1 MIDTHAH
8 LDFPDFDPIR
18 ADLIARYFSHG
29 GEALVNVGCDMA
41 SSQRSVEL
49 SMAHENIYAAVGIHP
64 HDAQALTPENLVRLE
79 ELLLRPKTVAV
90 GEIGLDF
97 YREPF
102 NPPARQ
108 IEAFRAQLELADLH
122 QQPIIIH
129 CREAYAETLEVLR
142 SYKTKDWRGVLHCFT
157 AGPEVAA
164 QFLEL
169 GFYIGFTGVV
179 TYYKPGSRDESFL
192 LDTLKMMP
200 LDRLLVETDAP
211 YLAPVPHRGE
221 TNEPLFVRHVIE
233 RIAQLRGLAPEGLER
248 ETSANARRLFGIA

>member
-18 ADLIARYFSHG
+18 ADLIARFFEYG

-41 SSQRSVEL
+41 SSERSVAL
-49 SMAHENIYAAVGIHP
+49 STAHENIYAAVGIHP
-64 HDAQALTPENLVRLE
+64 HDAQALTPENLARLE
-79 ELLLRPKTVAV
+79 ELLLRPKTVAL

-97 YREPF
+97 FREPF
-102 NPPARQ
+102 NTPAQ
-108 IEAFRAQLELADLH
+108 QTEAFRAQLELADLH
-122 QQPIIIH
+122 GRPLILH
-129 CREAYAETLEVLR
+129 CREAYVEMLEVLR
-142 SYKTKDWRGVLHCFT
+142 SYKTKGWQGVLHCFT

-169 GFYIGFTGVV
+169 GFHIGFTGVV
-179 TYYKPGSRDESFL
+179 TYYKPGSRDESYL
-192 LDTLKMMP
+192 LDTLKTLP
-200 LDRLLVETDAP
+200 LERLLVETDAP

-233 RIAQLRGLAPEGLER
+233 RIAQLRDLAPEELER
-248 ETSANARRLFGIA
+248 TTSANARRLFGMA